1 MSNADFR
8 ANFAKLLAKAGD
20 KADMVVRRTA
30 LELQS
35 MMIER
40 APVDTGRFKSNF
52 VAGIGTVNTDI
63 SAAPGSDATGRT
75 ATTLQGWKP
84 GQTIF
89 LTNSMIYARRLEFGW
104 SKQAPAGMVRLAVAN
119 YSQALAKAVSDL
131 K

>member
-1 MSNADFR
+1 MSNSDFR
-8 ANFAKLLAKAGD
+8 ANFAKLLSKAGD

-40 APVDTGRFKSNF
+40 APVDTGRFRSNF
-52 VAGIGTVNTDI
+52 VAGIGTVNTDT

-89 LTNSMIYARRLEFGW
+89 LTNSMPYARRLEFGW

-119 YSQALAKAVSDL
+119 YSQALAKAVGDL